1 MNVMSIWLVK
11 SAVRWGRRCCW
22 RRGENP
28 RCPSLSLSLSL
39 SLRGRTRAWLDLV
52 YVPFPLLYR
61 PHPFLLRLP
70 VVIISRRTA
79 GMTGTFHSICKHAG
93 PVCPS
98 SPLPLY
104 ATPQLTLESK
114 GNAFCGRFPQCA
126 ILKQRK
132 LQFQLK
138 CLCVSE
144 WVSASKCVCEWVY
157 SFMCVCV
164 CNRKWA
170 TNRRKW

>member
-1 MNVMSIWLVK
+1 MRSKMLLTSRRKPTLPLSI
-11 SAVRWGRRCCW
+11 
-22 RRGENP
+22 
-28 RCPSLSLSLSL
+28 SLSHSHCEGAHVPDSTSSTCRSPSSTVLISA
-39 SLRGRTRAWLDLV
+39 RAQ
-52 YVPFPLLYR
+52 
-61 PHPFLLRLP
+61 FLLRLP

-104 ATPQLTLESK
+104 ATPQLSLESK

-144 WVSASKCVCEWVY
+144 
-157 SFMCVCV
+157 
-164 CNRKWA
+164 
-170 TNRRKW
+170 